1 MKMKIIILAT
11 FSGINS
17 ACQTTAPSHYELNR
31 RSGLSISVDD
41 PKSQKDSTGEVSQ
54 IRAGRLP
61 SKDAFA
67 PARTAPVIEKVW
79 VYDQII
85 NDGQWLQGTWIFL
98 EVEKAKW
105 LPEIDI
111 GQGSFLETGKVQMQ
125 SSARGTP

>member
-1 MKMKIIILAT
+1 MNAQLIFFAA
-11 FSGINS
+11 FSCITS

-41 PKSQKDSTGEVSQ
+41 PASQTDSTGEVGQ
-54 IRAGRLP
+54 IRTGRLP

-125 SSARGTP
+125 SSERGTP